1 MTSGPED
8 VPAPPSRQVEAWASA
23 GVMLLVGVLLWM
35 RLSSPTPATYTMW
48 SDRDLARGITFWQT
62 LPDGGAELGG
72 GAGARV
78 PGGLYALLTWA
89 GWTLTQDVERL
100 MVLLL
105 AAEAAGAVL
114 LAIAAWRLAG
124 PVAAAGALVYA
135 TASMGART
143 PMTALWNP
151 MWVPPLV
158 ALTVVGTL
166 AGVRGWRLGWW
177 LAGAALAVGVQVHAS
192 MGVWLLGVLVFPFLV
207 APRTALQGALT
218 VVAWAVVAQLPFLV
232 LDLARGGTNLV
243 LLGEQQAVRDLGE
256 GALVGLDLG
265 KLADAVSRLVPWL
278 GTQGPAAGV
287 TAAIGWGVLCLGLL
301 GWGRALVGPNAR
313 FGGARV
319 IGAVALVLLLTPA
332 LLNASLVEDRYL
344 LPAVTAWALGVGLGA
359 SWVAER
365 GRMPALATLLGLA
378 ALPGSEI
385 LARWWTPDVANAGT
399 WAWQTE
405 AIRRLEDTTQQ
416 SLGEVASRTSWLVR
430 GPLEGTW
437 ALAPE
442 QPVHARLAMVGEAF
456 EGGGAPPC
464 FAVAPRQEA
473 LPANPSAALSLALA
487 RLGDDVQVLATQPLT
502 DELILLTYDLNA
514 EACPT
519 TMSAPYVRVPT
530 DPPEFAV
537 VRPAE
542 VDEATALGEGVWLVR
557 LAGGEHDGVAYDPVD
572 FTLQVVPGPR
582 TLRTTLSSR
591 QLRGLTHNDG
601 GPLAAA
607 WLPRMMLRL
616 SNPYG
621 EYTVELVRNG
631 VGRNG
636 VATPW
641 TRTPHAHHGTHQ
653 VVLETWVAARG
664 TEPGSDPRARV
675 SRVALGQVVV
685 PPR

>member
-1 MTSGPED
+1 
-8 VPAPPSRQVEAWASA
+8 
-23 GVMLLVGVLLWM
+23 MLLVCVLVWM
-35 RLSSPTPATYTMW
+35 RLASPTPATYTMW

-78 PGGLYALLTWA
+78 PGGIYALLTWA

-100 MVLLL
+100 MGLLL

-124 PVAAAGALVYA
+124 PVAAAGTLVYA

-177 LAGAALAVGVQVHAS
+177 LAGASLAVGVQVHAS

-218 VVAWAVVAQLPFLV
+218 VVAWAVVAQLPFWV

-243 LLGEQQAVRDLGE
+243 LLGQQQAVRDVGE
-256 GALVGLDLG
+256 GTLLALDGG

-278 GTQGPAAGV
+278 GTQAPAGAA
-287 TAAIGWGVLCLGLL
+287 TAAIGWGVLSLGVL
-301 GWGRALVGPNAR
+301 GWGRALWGPSAR
-313 FGGARV
+313 FGGVRV
-319 IGAVALVLLLTPA
+319 IGAVALVLVLTPA

-344 LPAVTAWALGVGLGA
+344 LPAVAAWGLGVGLGA
-359 SWVAER
+359 GWVAEQ
-365 GRMPALATLLGLA
+365 GRLPALATLLALA

-405 AIRRLEDTTQQ
+405 AIGRLEQATQQ

-442 QPVHARLAMVGEAF
+442 QPVHARLAMRGEPYL
-456 EGGGAPPC
+456 GAGPPPC
-464 FAVAPRQEA
+464 FAVVPDAEA
-473 LPANPSAALSLALA
+473 LPADLSAALAVALA
-487 RLGDDVQVLATQPLT
+487 RPGDAVRALATQRLT
-502 DELILLTYDLNA
+502 DELILVSFDLA
-514 EACPT
+514 ADACPT
-519 TMSAPYVRVPT
+519 TMSSPYVRVPT
-530 DPPEFAV
+530 DPPEAAV
-537 VRPAE
+537 VRRAE
-542 VDEATALGEGVWLVR
+542 SDEALLQGEHTWLVR
-557 LAGGEHDGVAYDPVD
+557 LAGAEEEGVAYDPVD
-572 FTLQVVPGPR
+572 FLLDVRPQPGGFEA
-582 TLRTTLSSR
+582 TLSSR

-607 WLPRMMLRL
+607 WLPRVTLRL
-616 SNPYG
+616 SGPQG
-621 EYTVELVRNG
+621 EQGVELVRDG

-641 TRTPHAHHGTHQ
+641 TRTHRVPPGTYDA
-653 VVLETWVAARG
+653 VLETEVAARG
-664 TEPGSDPRARV
+664 TELGSEPRSRMRRV
-675 SRVALGQVVV
+675 VLGPVVV
-685 PPR
+685 R